1 MLFSVASMPG
11 ISLERRN
18 AFYFNS
24 PTAAL
29 HSAFKMIGNSLSNL
43 RVSDECRCPP
53 SR

>member
-24 PTAAL
+24 PTSATL
-29 HSAFKMIGNSLSNL
+29 HSAFRRVGNSLSNL
-43 RVSDECRCPP
+43 RVSD
-53 SR
+53 